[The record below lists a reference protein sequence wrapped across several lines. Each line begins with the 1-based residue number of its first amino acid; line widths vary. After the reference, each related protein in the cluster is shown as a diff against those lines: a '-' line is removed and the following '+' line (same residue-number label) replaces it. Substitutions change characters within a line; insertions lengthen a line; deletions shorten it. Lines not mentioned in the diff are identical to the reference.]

1 MDMNDSTSQV
11 ATAQA
16 DQLAATGTALDLI
29 GVNKIYQTDRIETI
43 ALSDINVSIAA
54 GEFVSIMG
62 PSGSGK
68 STLLNILGLLD
79 APSEGQVMIGDRD
92 VAKLGERECARLRNR
107 TIGFIFQTFQLI
119 ADLDVLDNVQLPL
132 LYRKISP
139 RQRRE
144 MAEIALDRVGLDS
157 RRHHFPGQLSGGQ
170 QQRVAVARA
179 IVGTPD
185 ILLADE
191 PTGNLD
197 SRMGDEIMDLLE
209 EYNREAGITVVMVT
223 HDQRLAERTQRI
235 LRLFDGRQVH

>member
-1 MDMNDSTSQV
+1 MNDSTSQA

-16 DQLAATGTALDLI
+16 DQPAAKGTALDLI
-29 GVNKIYQTDRIETI
+29 GVDKIYQTDRIETI

-79 APSEGQVMIGDRD
+79 APSDGQVMIGDRD

-144 MAEIALDRVGLDS
+144 MAEVALDRVGLDS

>member
-1 MDMNDSTSQV
+1 MNDSTSQV